1 MPSPVVTQWL
11 KTVPLRIFLP
21 VFLTVILF
29 VTTIFGLILPLIE
42 DHMMTRK
49 REMIQQLTATAVS
62 TLRVYADQAQAG
74 QITRAEAQHRAIEHL
89 RQIRFGPEQKDYFW
103 INDMHPN
110 LIMHPYRPDLE
121 GRDIS
126 NYADPTG
133 KQLFVEFVRTVQA
146 HGAGFVDYQ
155 WQFQDDPQ
163 RIVPKIS
170 FVKGFEPWSWV
181 IGTGIYV
188 EDVRAEISALTRRVM
203 LMCAGILALIL
214 ALSSYIVVQ
223 SARSEKRRR
232 QAGDA
237 LKRSEEKY
245 RLLAETAQEF
255 IIALDATGSIYYVN
269 RAWIEAGGYTQEE
282 LLGMPFVV
290 LLPPDQ
296 QAKFNARLSRRLAG
310 DRAHFLDETE
320 LLTKTGFAIPVEVTS
335 APLTEATDPLK
346 TLVTARDMTEK
357 RQAAEQARIHREQLF
372 QADKMATLGTLVSG
386 VAHEINNPIMFVML
400 NAPILQKIWAAAV
413 PILDTHQASTGGFKL
428 GNLTYEQ
435 VRERMPRLLDDLVD
449 GAQRVKAIV
458 SDLKDF
464 ARQESSAIQD
474 EIDINDIARKA
485 IGLVGNLIRKS
496 TQRFTVNYGTDLPI
510 FKGNAQRIE
519 QVMINLLVNACQAL
533 PDRECALTIKTKFN
547 ATAGEIVVVITDQ
560 GIGMSREVLQ
570 RIQDPFYTTKRET
583 GGTGLGLAISG
594 RIVEDHGGR
603 IRFASQPDQGTTVEV
618 FIPVNTES
626 D

>member
-1 MPSPVVTQWL
+1 MPTPAVTRWF

-21 VFLTVILF
+21 VVLTVILF

-42 DHMMTRK
+42 AHMMTRK
-49 REMIQQLTATAVS
+49 REMIQQLTETAVS

-74 QITRAEAQHRAIEHL
+74 QITLAEAQNRAIEHL

-110 LIMHPYRPDLE
+110 LVMHPYRPDLE

-126 NYADPTG
+126 GYADPAG

-146 HGAGFVDYQ
+146 HGAGFVDYRWQ
-155 WQFQDDPQ
+155 WQDDPQ

-170 FVKGFEPWSWV
+170 FVKGFAPWNWV

-203 LMCAGILALIL
+203 LMCAGILVLIL
-214 ALSSYIVVQ
+214 ALSSYIIVQ

-255 IIALDATGSIYYVN
+255 IIALDENGAIYYVN
-269 RAWIEAGGYTQEE
+269 RAWIEAGGYTNDE
-282 LLGMPFVV
+282 LLGMPFAS
-290 LLPPDQ
+290 LLPHGQ
-296 QAKFNARLSRRLAG
+296 QDKFNTRLSRRLSG

-320 LLTKTGFAIPVEVTS
+320 LLTKTGYPIPVEVTS
-335 APLTEATDPLK
+335 APLTEPPEPLR

-400 NAPILQKIWAAAV
+400 NAPILKKIWSAAV
-413 PILDTHQASTGGFKL
+413 PILDAHHASEGSFKL
-428 GNLTYEQ
+428 GNLSYDQ
-435 VRERMPRLLDDLVD
+435 VRERVPRLLDDLVD
-449 GAQRVKAIV
+449 GAERVKSIV
-458 SDLKDF
+458 NDLKDF
-464 ARQESSAIQD
+464 ARQESSAKRD
-474 EIDINDIARKA
+474 EIDINDITRKA
-485 IGLVGNLIRKS
+485 AALVGNLIKKS
-496 TQRFTVNYGTDLPI
+496 TQRFTVDYGADLPR

-519 QVMINLLVNACQAL
+519 QVIINQLVNACQAL
-533 PDRECALTIKTKFN
+533 PNSDRSLTVQTKLN
-547 ATAGEIVVVITDQ
+547 TAAGEIVVVIADE
-560 GIGMSREVLQ
+560 GVGMSREVLQ
-570 RIQDPFYTTKRET
+570 RIKDPFYTTKRES
-583 GGTGLGLAISG
+583 GGTGLGLSISE

-603 IRFASQPDQGTTVEV
+603 LQFTSELGRGTTVEM
-618 FIPVNTES
+618 ILPIT
-626 D
+626 